1 MKSAVPTFLLE
12 YSSAFNSLETAF
24 GDGVITK
31 DDAGHF
37 SPKTINLASLHQLK
51 DHMIDRSILENYG
64 AVAFF
69 PKKDEILFHEGSE
82 AINYYQLVS
91 GSVKMVT
98 NNSDGQEFI
107 QGVFR
112 AHDSFGE
119 PPLFGDFPYPSSAIV
134 IEDAEVIKLTKAHF
148 LDLLRE
154 NFEIHL
160 MFNRVLCNR
169 LKYKSMILS
178 DISFNDP
185 EQRIGNLLQYFKGDS
200 QSREG
205 TRIDNFIVPYTRQ
218 QIADM
223 SGLRVETVIRTV
235 KKMEREGKLAIVG
248 RKIRI

>member
-1 MKSAVPTFLLE
+1 MPTFLIE
-12 YSSAFNSLETAF
+12 CTSASNSLETAF
-24 GDGVITK
+24 GEGIMTK
-31 DDAGHF
+31 DDGGHF
-37 SPKTINLASLHQLK
+37 SAKTISLASPNQFK
-51 DHMIDRSILENYG
+51 YPMIDRSILENYG
-64 AVAFF
+64 AVAFS
-69 PKKDEILFHEGSE
+69 PKKGEILFHEGAE
-82 AINYYQLVS
+82 AINYYQVVS

-112 AHDSFGE
+112 AHESFGE

-134 IEDAEVIKLTKAHF
+134 IEDAEIIKLTKAHF
-148 LDLLRE
+148 LELLRE

-185 EQRIGNLLQYFKGDS
+185 EHRIGNLLQYFKGYS
-200 QSREG
+200 QSRDG
-205 TRIDNFIVPYTRQ
+205 SRRRNFIVPYTRQ

-235 KKMEREGKLAIVG
+235 KKMERDGKLEIVD